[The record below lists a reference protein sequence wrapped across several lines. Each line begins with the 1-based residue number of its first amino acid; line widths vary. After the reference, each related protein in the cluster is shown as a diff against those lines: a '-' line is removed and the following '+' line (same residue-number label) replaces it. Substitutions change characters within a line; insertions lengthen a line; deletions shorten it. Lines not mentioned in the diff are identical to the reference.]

1 MKPQKL
7 LMILGV
13 SILIYYVARQVQI
26 RHKFMENMEPD
37 KLLSQTE
44 KRELLDYYAS
54 LLSKEPQ
61 DASKL
66 SNKAKIVVN
75 TITET
80 KLSAVTDAVV
90 TKLLFLLNNNN
101 PHPLPNEAK
110 EQLTPERVKAMM
122 INGIVSGVLLPLM
135 FAYQDVYIKAT
146 KEPTRFEFETEIK
159 AIIEQNP
166 GIKMGMGIIQEVI
179 NIANGK
185 SDDKNFLKQGA
196 FLAPALVD
204 LLGNTPVITVPNPS
218 SGDKIHVIDLS
229 GPLQRNIVD
238 ILDAYFYPTPDF
250 FTWIKKLIF
259 R

>member
-1 MKPQKL
+1 
-7 LMILGV
+7 MI
-13 SILIYYVARQVQI
+13 
-26 RHKFMENMEPD
+26 
-37 KLLSQTE
+37 
-44 KRELLDYYAS
+44 
-54 LLSKEPQ
+54 
-61 DASKL
+61 
-66 SNKAKIVVN
+66 
-75 TITET
+75 
-80 KLSAVTDAVV
+80 
-90 TKLLFLLNNNN
+90 
-101 PHPLPNEAK
+101 
-110 EQLTPERVKAMM
+110 
-122 INGIVSGVLLPLM
+122 INGIVSGVLLPLI
-135 FAYQDVYIKAT
+135 FAYQDVYVKAT
-146 KEPTRFEFETEIK
+146 KEPTRFEFESEIK
-159 AIIEQNP
+159 AIIEQNQ

-259 R
+259 G